1 MDRLEDVLRHGESAH
16 DLILLLRGG
25 EDTQTKLLRQ
35 AALLEA
41 RYTFEGVPA
50 RGISLFA
57 ARGDLEART
66 ILGTKLRTY
75 PKYRSVSGA
84 ALGELAP
91 LLPTFQ
97 VPHWTCCSVGR
108 MGAVG
113 PREPCWSNSSIFW
126 DQCWTIRSTS
136 PRDRGGGEQREH
148 TDRRRRP

>member
-1 MDRLEDVLRHGESAH
+1 MDRLEGVVRHGESAH

-25 EDTQTKLLRQ
+25 EDTESKLLRQ

-57 ARGDLEART
+57 ARGDLDARA

-75 PKYRSVSGA
+75 PKYRSVGGA
-84 ALGELAP
+84 ALGELAR

-97 VPHWTCCSVGR
+97 VPHWALLFRTPDGNAR
-108 MGAVG
+108 AEGALLAELLDILG
-113 PREPCWSNSSIFW
+113 PVLDNPKYEP
-126 DQCWTIRSTS
+126 TR
-136 PRDRGGGEQREH
+136 P
-148 TDRRRRP
+148 RRRRAT